1 MGEKVILL
9 VEDDPDDRELTE
21 ITLRESNIA
30 NRVVAVHD
38 GVEALEYL
46 LATGQYAGREP
57 PLPQVVI
64 LDLRLPRLDGLEVLK
79 RMRAHP
85 RTRLIPV
92 VVMTSSIQ
100 EEDLIASYHL
110 GANSFMRKPLEFHRF
125 AEAVRQLGMY
135 WLLLNEP
142 PPLRS

>member
-46 LATGQYAGREP
+46 LATGRYAGREA
-57 PLPQVVI
+57 PLPQVVL
-64 LDLRLPRLDGLEVLK
+64 LDLRLPRLDGLEVLR
-79 RMRAHP
+79 RMRADP

-92 VVMTSSIQ
+92 VVMTSSTQ

-125 AEAVRQLGMY
+125 ADAIRQLGMY

-142 PPLRS
+142 PPLCS